1 MQKLFYEVNSL
12 DKRCYEKFFLSEDLL
27 MEHAASNMAFYIS
40 EKYSSFES
48 ILIVCGSGNNGA
60 DGIALARLLHTKFD
74 VNLYLTT
81 TPKSSITQLQFQRV
95 KTLDIK
101 IVNELFEV
109 DIIVD
114 CLFGTGLNK
123 PLDEESINLIN
134 TLNSYNSFKI
144 ACDIPSGI
152 NNLGQIQNVAFEADV
167 TITMGALKTS
177 LFSDIAKDYVGEII
191 VANLGVQREIYEIE
205 SNKFLLEKSDMKLPF
220 RNKKNS
226 HKGSFGHLNVVAGC
240 KKGAGIIAS
249 KAAFGFGAG
258 LVSVVSHENLDLPY
272 HIMQT
277 HFISENCTAIA
288 IGMGLGKYETDEIR
302 KILNK
307 PIPKIIDADLFY
319 DKLICEILEQDV
331 VLTPH
336 PKEFVSLLKLCDIAD
351 ISVEELQN
359 NRFLYVEKFCK
370 KYPNVVLL
378 LKGANVIISSNEKI
392 YVNNFGSAVL
402 SKGGS
407 GDVLSGLIGS
417 LLAQGYKSLDAT
429 MTASLAHSIAGQN
442 YTKNNYSLIP
452 SDLVEEIRK
461 LKAK

>member
-1 MQKLFYEVNSL
+1 MQKLFDEVNSL
-12 DKRCYEKFFLSEDLL
+12 DKRCYEKFLLSEDLL
-27 MEHAASNMAFYIS
+27 MEHAASNMALYIS
-40 EKYSSFES
+40 QNHPTSKS

-74 VNLYLTT
+74 VKLYLAS
-81 TPKSSITQLQFQRV
+81 TPKSSMAQLQLQRA

-101 IVNELFEV
+101 IVNELFNA

-123 PLDEESINLIN
+123 PLDEKSINLLN

-152 NNLGQIQNVAFEADV
+152 AFEADI

-177 LFSDIAKDYVGEII
+177 LFSDMAKDYVGKIL
-191 VANLGVQREIYEIE
+191 VANLGVQREIYEID
-205 SNKFLLEKSDMKLPF
+205 SNKFLLDESDMKLPI
-220 RNKKNS
+220 RNKKNA
-226 HKGSFGHLNVVAGC
+226 HKGIYGHLNVVAGC
-240 KKGAGIIAS
+240 KKGAGIIAAN
-249 KAAFGFGAG
+249 AAFGFGAG
-258 LVSVVSHENLDLPY
+258 LVSVVCHENLDLPY

-307 PIPKIIDADLFY
+307 KVPKIIDADLFY
-319 DKLICEILEQDV
+319 DKLICEVLEQDV

-378 LKGANVIISSNEKI
+378 LKGANVIISSNEKL
-392 YVNNFGSAVL
+392 YVNSFGSVVL

-429 MTASLAHSIAGQN
+429 ITASLAHAIASKN
-442 YTKNNYSLIP
+442 YSKNNYSLTP
-452 SDLVEEIRK
+452 LDLIEEIKK
-461 LKAK
+461 L

>member
-1 MQKLFYEVNSL
+1 MQKLFDEVNSL

-27 MEHAASNMAFYIS
+27 MEHAASNMALYIS

-74 VNLYLTT
+74 VNLYLST
-81 TPKSSITQLQFQRV
+81 TPKSSMAQLQLQRA

-101 IVNELFEV
+101 IVNELFEA

-123 PLDEESINLIN
+123 PLDEKSINLLN
-134 TLNSYNSFKI
+134 TLNSYNSFSTFKL

-177 LFSDIAKDYVGEII
+177 HFSDVAKDYVGKIL
-191 VANLGVQREIYEIE
+191 VANLGVQREIYEID
-205 SNKFLLEKSDMKLPF
+205 SNKFLLDESDMKLPI
-220 RNKKNS
+220 RNKKNA
-226 HKGSFGHLNVVAGC
+226 HKGTYGHLNVVAGC
-240 KKGAGIIAS
+240 KKGAGIIAAN
-249 KAAFGFGAG
+249 AAFGFGAG
-258 LVSVVSHENLDLPY
+258 LVSVVCHENLDLPY

-307 PIPKIIDADLFY
+307 KVPKIIDADLFY
-319 DKLICEILEQDV
+319 DKLICEVLEQEV

-336 PKEFVSLLKLCDIAD
+336 PKEFVSLLKLCEIVDIT
-351 ISVEELQN
+351 VEELQN
-359 NRFLYVEKFCK
+359 NRFLYAQIFSK
-370 KYPNVVLL
+370 KYPKVVLL
-378 LKGANVIISSNEKI
+378 LKGANVIISKNEKL
-392 YVNNFGSAVL
+392 YVNRFGSAVL

-417 LLAQGYKSLDAT
+417 LLAQGYEILDAAI
-429 MTASLAHSIAGQN
+429 TASLAHAISSKN
-442 YTKNNYSLIP
+442 YSKNNYSLTP
-452 SDLVEEIRK
+452 LDLIEEIKK
-461 LKAK
+461 L

>member
-1 MQKLFYEVNSL
+1 MQKLFDEVNSL
-12 DKRCYEKFFLSEDLL
+12 DKRCYEKFLLSEDLL
-27 MEHAASNMAFYIS
+27 MEHAASNMALYIS
-40 EKYSSFES
+40 QNHPTSKS

-81 TPKSSITQLQFQRV
+81 TPKSSMAQLQLQRA

-101 IVNELFEV
+101 IVNELFEA

-123 PLDEESINLIN
+123 PLDEKSINLLN

-167 TITMGALKTS
+167 TLTMGALKTS
-177 LFSDIAKDYVGEII
+177 LFSDIAKDYTGEII
-191 VANLGVQREIYEIE
+191 VCDLGIQREVYETN
-205 SNKFLLEKSDMKLPF
+205 SNKYLLEKSDMNLPF

-226 HKGSFGHLNVVAGC
+226 HKGSFGHLNVVSGT
-240 KKGAGIIAS
+240 KKGASIICAEAGFS
-249 KAAFGFGAG
+249 FGAG
-258 LVSVVSHENLDLPY
+258 LVTVVTHEELNLPQ
-272 HIMQT
+272 HIMQN

-288 IGMGLGKYETDEIR
+288 IGMGLGIFENDEIK
-302 KILNK
+302 KILQK
-307 PIPKIIDADLFY
+307 DISLIIDADLFY
-319 DKLICEILEQDV
+319 SKLILEVLEKEV

-336 PKEFVSLLKLCDIAD
+336 PKEFCALLKLCGIAD
-351 ISVEELQN
+351 ITIEELQN
-359 NRFLYVEKFCK
+359 NRFLYVENFCK
-370 KYPNVVLL
+370 KYPKPVLL
-378 LKGANVIISSNEKI
+378 LKGSNVIISQNGKVFINS
-392 YVNNFGSAVL
+392 FGTQAL

-417 LLAQGYKSLDAT
+417 LLAQNYEALDAT
-429 MTASLAHSIAGQN
+429 ITASLAHSFSARL
-442 YTKNNYSLIP
+442 YDKNNYSLTPQDII
-452 SDLVEEIRK
+452 DGIKK
-461 LKAK
+461 L

>member
-1 MQKLFYEVNSL
+1 MQKLFDEVNSL
-12 DKRCYEKFFLSEDLL
+12 DKRCYEKFLLSEDLL
-27 MEHAASNMAFYIS
+27 MEHAASNMALYIS
-40 EKYSSFES
+40 QNHPTSKS

-81 TPKSSITQLQFQRV
+81 TPKSSMAQLQLQRV

-101 IVNELFEV
+101 IVNELFEA

-123 PLDEESINLIN
+123 PLDDKSINFLN

-152 NNLGQIQNVAFEADV
+152 NNLGQIQNVAFEADI

-177 LFSDIAKDYVGEII
+177 LFSDVAKDYVGEII
-191 VANLGVQREIYEIE
+191 VADLGVQRQIYEID
-205 SNKFLLEKSDMKLPF
+205 SNKFLLDESDMKLPF

-226 HKGSFGHLNVVAGC
+226 HKGTYGHLNVVAGC
-240 KKGAGIIAS
+240 KKGAGIIAAN
-249 KAAFGFGAG
+249 AAFNFGSG
-258 LVSVVSHENLDLPY
+258 LVSIVCHENLDLPY

-307 PIPKIIDADLFY
+307 KVPKVIDADLFY
-319 DKLICEILEQDV
+319 DKLICEVLEQNI

-359 NRFLYVEKFCK
+359 NRFLYVKEFCK

-392 YVNNFGSAVL
+392 YVNSFGNATL

-417 LLAQGYKSLDAT
+417 LLAQGYNSLDAAIN
-429 MTASLAHSIAGQN
+429 ASLSHAMAARN
-442 YTKNNYSLIP
+442 YTKNNYSLTP

-461 LKAK
+461 L

>member
-1 MQKLFYEVNSL
+1 MQKLFDEVNSL

-27 MEHAASNMAFYIS
+27 MEHAASSIALYIC
-40 EKYSSFES
+40 ENYSHLKS

-60 DGIALARLLHTKFD
+60 DGIALARLLHTKFEI
-74 VNLYLTT
+74 NLYFETEV
-81 TPKSSITQLQFQRV
+81 KSTMAKLQLQRV
-95 KTLDIK
+95 QSLGVNIVEELTLCDIT
-101 IVNELFEV
+101 
-109 DIIVD
+109 VD

-123 PLDEESINLIN
+123 PMSQNYINLIN
-134 TLNSYNSFKI
+134 TINSYDSIKI

-152 NNLGQIQNVAFEADV
+152 NTLGQVESIAFEADV

-177 LFSDIAKDYVGEII
+177 LFTDIAKDYVGEII
-191 VANLGVQREIYEIE
+191 VSDLGIQRNLYEID
-205 SNKFLLEKSDMKLPF
+205 SNKYLLEQNDMKLPF

-240 KKGAGIIAS
+240 KKGAGIIAA

-258 LVSVVSHENLDLPY
+258 LVSVVCHENLDLPY

-288 IGMGLGKYETDEIR
+288 IGMGLGKYEIQEIR
-302 KILNK
+302 KILSK
-307 PIPKIIDADLFY
+307 DVPKIIDADLFY
-319 DKLICEILEQDV
+319 DELICEVLDQEI

-336 PKEFVSLLKLCDIAD
+336 PKEFCSLLKLCDIVNID
-351 ISVEELQN
+351 INELQN
-359 NRFLYVEKFCK
+359 NRFLYVEKFSK

-378 LKGANVIISSNEKI
+378 LKGANVIISQNEKI
-392 YVNNFGSAVL
+392 FVNSFGTVTL

-417 LLAQGYKSLDAT
+417 LLAQGYKSLDAAI
-429 MTASLAHSIAGQN
+429 TASLAHTLVARDYN
-442 YTKNNYSLIP
+442 KNNYSLIP
-452 SDLVEEIRK
+452 SDLIEGVKR
-461 LKAK
+461 L

>member
-1 MQKLFYEVNSL
+1 MQKLFDEVNSL
-12 DKRCYEKFFLSEDLL
+12 DKRCYEKFLLSEDLL
-27 MEHAASNMAFYIS
+27 MEHAASNMALYIS

-74 VNLYLTT
+74 VKLYLAT
-81 TPKSSITQLQFQRV
+81 TPKSSMAQLQLQRA

-101 IVNELFEV
+101 IVNELFEA

-123 PLDEESINLIN
+123 PLDEKSINLLN

-152 NNLGQIQNVAFEADV
+152 NSLGQIQNIAFEADM

-177 LFSDIAKDYVGEII
+177 LFSDVAKDYVGEII

-220 RNKKNS
+220 RNKKNA

-240 KKGAGIIAS
+240 KKGAGIIAAN
-249 KAAFGFGAG
+249 AAFGFGAG
-258 LVSVVSHENLDLPY
+258 LVSVVCHENLDLPY

-307 PIPKIIDADLFY
+307 KVPKIIDADLFY
-319 DKLICEILEQDV
+319 DKLICEVLEQEI

-336 PKEFVSLLKLCDIAD
+336 PKEFVSLLKLCEIAE
-351 ISVEELQN
+351 INVEELQN

-378 LKGANVIISSNEKI
+378 LKGTNVIISSNEKL
-392 YVNNFGSAVL
+392 YVNSFGSAVL

-407 GDVLSGLIGS
+407 GDVLSGLVGS
-417 LLAQGYKSLDAT
+417 LLAQGYKPLDAT
-429 MTASLAHSIAGQN
+429 IKASLAHTIASRN
-442 YTKNNYSLIP
+442 YSKNNYSLIP
-452 SDLVEEIRK
+452 SDLIEEIRQ
-461 LKAK
+461 L